1 VAYAELGYLTSQS
14 GSLAEPI
21 PAPVRTCLLV
31 NPRSFRLSR
40 GKLLVTAERLA
51 KDYDVEVLR
60 AQSLHEFHDALD
72 LLRKRRQQRVL
83 VLAGDG
89 TAHAVA
95 QYLAQHQSQG
105 WSPELLFLGGGRA
118 NIVPRDGGG
127 YPALAGLHKV
137 LEATQQQRALEVEHM
152 PLLQIEQDG
161 AEPRQGFL
169 FVAAMLDL
177 GVRLCSQ
184 HRANGTGWLHRSWVA
199 DPYCLLKIGLQVMA
213 GRSPLPPYP
222 RLQIELGD
230 EHSLSA
236 PMRLVM
242 ASTLPLRNSL
252 YRPFAQRGEGAVRAT
267 AVAANATKFWR
278 RLPAIFGGR
287 FSDQMNVGSGYLSGR
302 SNKVVIHG
310 LDSYSLDGE
319 PVSCHPKRPLRLGA
333 GINLRLIR
341 V

>member
-1 VAYAELGYLTSQS
+1 LTTQAR
-14 GSLAEPI
+14 LALP
-21 PAPVRTCLLV
+21 PAAAAVRPCLLV
-31 NPRSFRLSR
+31 NPGSYRVSR
-40 GKLLVTAERLA
+40 GGLLRKVERLA
-51 KDYDVEVLR
+51 ADYDAEILR
-60 AQSLHEFHDALD
+60 ARSLVEFNQVLD
-72 LLRKRRQQRVL
+72 ELRARHQRRLL

-95 QYLAQHQSQG
+95 QYLAQPHSAG

-127 YPALAGLHKV
+127 YPALAGLRKAFQAAHEQRV
-137 LEATQQQRALEVEHM
+137 LSVEEV
-152 PLLQIEQDG
+152 PLLQVEQDG
-161 AEPRQGFL
+161 AASRQGFL

-177 GVRLCSQ
+177 GVRLCAL
-184 HRANGTGWLHRSWVA
+184 HRASGSGWLHRSWVA
-199 DPYCLLKIGLQVMA
+199 DPYCLLKIGLQVMV

-222 RLQIELGD
+222 QLQVELGD
-230 EHSLSA
+230 GQSLSA

-287 FSDQMNVGSGYLSGR
+287 FSADMNVASGYLSGH
-302 SNKVVIHG
+302 SNAVVIRG
-310 LDSYSLDGE
+310 LDGYSLDGE
-319 PVSCHPKRPLRLGA
+319 PVSCDPQRPLRLQA
-333 GINLRLIR
+333 GINLRLLR